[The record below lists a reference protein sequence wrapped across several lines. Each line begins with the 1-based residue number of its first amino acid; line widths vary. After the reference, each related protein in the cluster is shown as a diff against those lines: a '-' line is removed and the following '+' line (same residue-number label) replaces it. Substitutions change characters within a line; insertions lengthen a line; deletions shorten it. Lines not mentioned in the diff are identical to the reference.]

1 MHAPPRA
8 ALKLRFFCRS
18 SHAAGTT
25 KLQIYIIQEL
35 INKTDT
41 TNQQI
46 SDRSTLRHK
55 NRRDPTVDMPPR
67 ATKISGPQ
75 CFKLYPE
82 LRHTFPRKHPP
93 SFNAPHTA
101 TIAETHENS
110 AAILDFSR
118 LQAQIGQLQTQLG
131 SLATHT
137 HDTPTAPTATIAT
150 GTPTVFLVRTGEPTW
165 VLDSGANDHMTEQN
179 GVAKRKNRHIMSIV
193 RCLLCGM
200 HVPKSY
206 WHMAVLTA
214 IYLMNRTPSWV
225 LHGMAPLQLDIP
237 FYGSTS
243 PLQVSDPSSKSDT
256 SPLARPVPIF
266 DYMAPE
272 SSSPPVTS
280 SHPPL
285 QVYIHRPRPP
295 LPDSSLDPG
304 SSMSS
309 TPLVSTPPPPT
320 SRYPSHVRR
329 PPSQFG
335 WLYSTNHPISQYVS
349 YLGLSDSHRAFIGKI
364 ESVSIPRSVSEA
376 LQNPKWATAMQ
387 VEMDV
392 LQANQTWELVPLPS
406 DEKTVGCKWVFTVKY
421 LADGSVDWYKACL
434 VAKGFTQVQGKY
446 FGATFAPVAKFTC
459 VRLLVSLVASHSWHL
474 HQLDVKNVFLH
485 EDLLET
491 IYMDHPPGFRA
502 KGEYAGKVC
511 CLRKSLYGLKQSPR
525 AWFSRFSDVILSME
539 FIRCHSDHT
548 CFIRRR
554 PNGCCIILL
563 VYVDDIILTGD
574 DTQGIAHVKQDLGKI
589 FDVKDL
595 GPLKYFLGIEVARS
609 RHGISLKE
617 STLWTSFKI
626 LFMHAPRT
634 AHMDAVHHI
643 LRYLKRSLSLGLFY
657 PAGHQSGLSCFTDAN
672 YAGSQT
678 DRRSTTGLST
688 FYGNHLISWRSKKQ
702 AVVSRSSA
710 EVEYRAMAQ
719 GTCEILWIR
728 SILNEL
734 GFTEKGSSQLF
745 CDNKSA
751 IMLAL
756 DSVLHER
763 SKHIEVDIHF
773 IREKVQSDIIIPSF
787 VPSLEQTADLFTKP
801 VGPSLLQSSIVKLGL
816 IDIFAPA

>member
-1 MHAPPRA
+1 
-8 ALKLRFFCRS
+8 
-18 SHAAGTT
+18 
-25 KLQIYIIQEL
+25 
-35 INKTDT
+35 
-41 TNQQI
+41 
-46 SDRSTLRHK
+46 
-55 NRRDPTVDMPPR
+55 
-67 ATKISGPQ
+67 
-75 CFKLYPE
+75 
-82 LRHTFPRKHPP
+82 
-93 SFNAPHTA
+93 
-101 TIAETHENS
+101 
-110 AAILDFSR
+110 
-118 LQAQIGQLQTQLG
+118 
-131 SLATHT
+131 
-137 HDTPTAPTATIAT
+137 
-150 GTPTVFLVRTGEPTW
+150 
-165 VLDSGANDHMTEQN
+165 
-179 GVAKRKNRHIMSIV
+179 
-193 RCLLCGM
+193 
-200 HVPKSY
+200 
-206 WHMAVLTA
+206 
-214 IYLMNRTPSWV
+214 
-225 LHGMAPLQLDIP
+225 
-237 FYGSTS
+237 
-243 PLQVSDPSSKSDT
+243 
-256 SPLARPVPIF
+256 
-266 DYMAPE
+266 
-272 SSSPPVTS
+272 
-280 SHPPL
+280 
-285 QVYIHRPRPP
+285 
-295 LPDSSLDPG
+295 
-304 SSMSS
+304 MSS

-626 LFMHAPRT
+626 L
-634 AHMDAVHHI
+634 V
-643 LRYLKRSLSLGLFY
+643 
-657 PAGHQSGLSCFTDAN
+657 C
-672 YAGSQT
+672 
-678 DRRSTTGLST
+678 
-688 FYGNHLISWRSKKQ
+688 
-702 AVVSRSSA
+702 
-710 EVEYRAMAQ
+710 
-719 GTCEILWIR
+719 
-728 SILNEL
+728 
-734 GFTEKGSSQLF
+734 
-745 CDNKSA
+745 
-751 IMLAL
+751 
-756 DSVLHER
+756 
-763 SKHIEVDIHF
+763 
-773 IREKVQSDIIIPSF
+773 
-787 VPSLEQTADLFTKP
+787 
-801 VGPSLLQSSIVKLGL
+801 
-816 IDIFAPA
+816 